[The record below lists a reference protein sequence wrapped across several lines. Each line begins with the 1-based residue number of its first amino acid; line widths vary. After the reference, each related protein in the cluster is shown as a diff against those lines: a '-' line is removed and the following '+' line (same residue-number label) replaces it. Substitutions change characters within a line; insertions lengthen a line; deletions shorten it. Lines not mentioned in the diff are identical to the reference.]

1 MTRHVRIPLPPPGRL
16 DPAGIAESIAFK
28 MLYLVAKDEHT
39 ATPFDVYQALAFA
52 VRDRLVERW
61 FATQSAYYKADAKR
75 VYYLS
80 LEFLMGRALVNNTI
94 NLGAKNA
101 YIDALRDLGA
111 DLETLAE
118 QEWDA
123 GLGNGGLGRLAACIT
138 DSAATLGLPF
148 YGYGIRYEYGI
159 FTQRIVDGFQVEQP
173 DTWLRYGNPWEIA
186 RPDAIHRVR
195 FYGRSEPYH
204 DHDGLYRVRWVD
216 TQDLWAMAYDTPV
229 AGFRN
234 DAVNTLRLWSAKSS
248 REFDLARFN
257 AGEYVRAVE
266 DKTST
271 ENISKVLYPPD
282 DQYAGKELRL
292 KQQYFF
298 VSATLQDV
306 LRRFLKFGK
315 RRWEELPGK
324 VAIHL
329 NDTHPVLAIPDLMR
343 LLVDEFHVGWD
354 LAWEVTQ
361 QVFAYTNHTV
371 LAEALEKWPADLMQ
385 RLLPRHFEII
395 VEIDRRFRQ
404 TVRARSNGD
413 EGLAS
418 RTAIVED
425 GRVRMA
431 HLAYVGS
438 HSINGVAA
446 LHTRL
451 LRETVFADL
460 NGVLPGRLSNKT
472 NGITPR
478 RWLLQCNPALA
489 VLITEAIGEGWATDL
504 GELRR
509 LAPLADDP
517 AFRAEWIGANRINKI
532 VLADRAAKQWDI
544 TLDPA
549 TLFDCQVKRIHEYKR
564 QLLNALRVIALYH
577 RVREGREEPQP
588 RTVLFAGKS
597 APGYAMAKLIIKL
610 INAVA
615 AMVAADASVRG
626 RMAVAFLP
634 NYSVSLAEIIFPAC
648 DVSEQISTAGTEASG
663 TGNMKAALNGALT
676 IGTLDGANIEIR
688 EEVGPDNIF
697 IFGHSAD
704 EVGALRR
711 DGYRA
716 GDWIAKDP
724 ELARAIDTIA
734 SGALDGGHPGI
745 FRPIVDSLTNYDF
758 YQLCA
763 DFRSYLDCQQ
773 RVAAAYARPDEWWR
787 KSILNVAGMGKFS
800 SDRTTKEYADEIWKV
815 EPVYGTMNA
824 Y

>member
-1 MTRHVRIPLPPPGRL
+1 MTSRLRIPLPPPGRL
-16 DPAGIAESIAFK
+16 DPEGIAESIAFK
-28 MLYLVAKDEHT
+28 MMYLIAKDEHT
-39 ATPFDVYQALAFA
+39 ATPFDMYQSLAYA

-61 FATQSAYYKADAKR
+61 FATQSAYYNADAKR

-80 LEFLMGRALVNNTI
+80 LEFLMGRALINNAI

-101 YIDALRDLGA
+101 YIDALRGLGI

-118 QEWDA
+118 REWDA

-159 FTQRIVDGFQVEQP
+159 FTQRIVDGFQAEQP
-173 DTWLRYGNPWEIA
+173 DHWLRYGNPWEIA

-204 DHDGLYRVRWVD
+204 DHAGLYRVRWVD
-216 TQDLWAMAYDTPV
+216 THDVWAMAYDTPV

-234 DAVNTLRLWSAKSS
+234 DTVNTLRLWSAKSS

-266 DKTST
+266 DKTTS

-315 RRWEELPGK
+315 RRWDELPDK

-329 NDTHPVLAIPDLMR
+329 NDTHPVLAIPELMR
-343 LLVDEFHVGWD
+343 LLVDEFHVDWE
-354 LAWEVTQ
+354 LAWELTR

-371 LAEALEKWPADLMQ
+371 LAEALEKWPADLIQ
-385 RLLPRHFEII
+385 RLLPRHFEIV

-404 TVRARSNGD
+404 AVRAQSKGD
-413 EGLAS
+413 EGLVS

-451 LRETVFADL
+451 LRETIFAEL
-460 NGVLPGRLSNKT
+460 NAVLPDRLTNKT

-489 VLITEAIGEGWATDL
+489 TLITEAIGDGWTTNLD
-504 GELRR
+504 ELRR
-509 LAPLADDP
+509 LAPLADDA
-517 AFRAEWIGANRINKI
+517 AFRAEWTGANRINKV
-532 VLADRAAKQWDI
+532 VLADRAAKLWDMK
-544 TLDPA
+544 LDA
-549 TLFDCQVKRIHEYKR
+549 GTLFDCQVKRMHEYKR

-577 RVREGREEPQP
+577 RVREGREEPVP
-588 RTVLFAGKS
+588 RTVLFAGKA
-597 APGYAMAKLIIKL
+597 APGYVMAKLIIKL
-610 INAVA
+610 INAIA
-615 AMVAADASVRG
+615 DMVAADASVRG
-626 RMAVAFLP
+626 KMAVAFLP

-648 DVSEQISTAGTEASG
+648 DLSEQISTAGTEASG

-676 IGTLDGANIEIR
+676 IGTLDGANVEIR

-697 IFGHSAD
+697 IFGHTAD
-704 EVGALRR
+704 EVEALRSG
-711 DGYRA
+711 GYRP

-734 SGALDGGHPGI
+734 SGALDGGRPGI
-745 FRPIVDSLTNYDF
+745 FGPIVDSLTHYDF

-763 DFRSYLDCQQ
+763 DFRSYVDCQE

-815 EPVYGTMNA
+815 ERVEA
-824 Y
+824 VKV